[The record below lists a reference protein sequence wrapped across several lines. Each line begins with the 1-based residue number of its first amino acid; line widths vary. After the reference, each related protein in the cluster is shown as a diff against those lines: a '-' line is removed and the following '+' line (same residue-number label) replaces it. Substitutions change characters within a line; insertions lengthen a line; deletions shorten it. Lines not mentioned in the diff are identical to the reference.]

1 MYIQNH
7 VYVITKTYNKVIFYR
22 FLEQLDLL
30 LLNNGIKRKFEH
42 FLRLTISD
50 ILKWQNQGDEKYKKD
65 SNGCPILACQSG
77 IILIFA

>member
-7 VYVITKTYNKVIFYR
+7 AYAITKTYNKVIFYR

-30 LLNNGIKRKFEH
+30 LLNNGIKRKFKH

-50 ILKWQNQGDEKYKKD
+50 ILKGGCLSNVAIMSGD
-65 SNGCPILACQSG
+65 LWV
-77 IILIFA
+77 